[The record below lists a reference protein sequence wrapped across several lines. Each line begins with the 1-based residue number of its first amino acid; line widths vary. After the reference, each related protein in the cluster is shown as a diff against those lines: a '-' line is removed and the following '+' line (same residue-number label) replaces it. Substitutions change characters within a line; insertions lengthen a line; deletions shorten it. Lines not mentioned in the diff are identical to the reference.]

1 MYYCTGVEEEYQAC
15 AKRREEKEGVLSD
28 ARAELNAL
36 ISEVEHSTKR
46 LSELQREEKN
56 AKTVTSSHPDTI
68 SHLREK
74 IECALRIL
82 TTSVATTVTSTVSD
96 SVVISDSA
104 VSGGSE
110 SLLASGDPVPS
121 DDVENMDSADH

>member
-1 MYYCTGVEEEYQAC
+1 MEEEYQAC

-82 TTSVATTVTSTVSD
+82 TTSVATTVTSTISD

-110 SLLASGDPVPS
+110 SPLASGDPVPS